1 VIWAVSVMLV
11 FTDIPKPDVVYW
23 QHINFNNVWDCRTY
37 IAENKIN
44 LVDSVLKMYREQDG
58 KKLKNFE
65 FYCEGKI
72 IGEEV

>member
-1 VIWAVSVMLV
+1 MLV
-11 FTDIPKPDVVYW
+11 FANVPKPDVVYW
-23 QHINFNNVWDCRTY
+23 QYVSFDNVWDCRTY
-37 IAENKIN
+37 IAENKVN

-58 KKLKNFE
+58 KVLKNFE